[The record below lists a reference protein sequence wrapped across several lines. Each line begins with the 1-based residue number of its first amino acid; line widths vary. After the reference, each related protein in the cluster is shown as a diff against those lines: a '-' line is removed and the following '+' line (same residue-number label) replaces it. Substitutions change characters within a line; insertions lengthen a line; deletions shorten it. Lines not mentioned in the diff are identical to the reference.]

1 MGSEMRLT
9 ALASGF
15 DWQPL
20 VDRLIEL
27 ESVPKQRLRKEK
39 VQNQAKISELG
50 VLKSRLNTLNSSAT
64 SLQNADLFNA
74 RSVGISPSS
83 SQGFSAKAD
92 TGAMTGEFRVN
103 VETLASRTEMSS
115 KNRNFG
121 RLAGGLDL
129 NASIKDLALF
139 TDITAGTFTI
149 AGRTFSITNLNSSL
163 QDVLNEINATFAGV
177 AGVNPESDNTGI
189 TLEYDS
195 VTDKF
200 HFDTNLLSPLA
211 SERIPVL
218 GSTTDTSNFL
228 KAVGLLDRNL
238 SYRDADFETAS
249 NVSIFATGDGNKAW
263 LHAEDAA
270 GNDHL
275 QFASFNGK
283 LFERQKSENSYNP
296 QSEYLMGARVYKD
309 GFVYEAV
316 SNLNPSQWT
325 GLENSENDL
334 VQSNSQFYRLLVDLN
349 ANKVDDFSSVDAGN
363 HSVTQS
369 ISPGNTS
376 SSDAYKAGDIV
387 KANDGTFFRAT
398 KNRTEPGAENWSNYD
413 SSTGLNNSIAG
424 NGWAGNIPSF
434 VFKGGR
440 IYEPTNSY
448 SANEHGGAADT
459 TLYNST
465 NGWDDPLALVVGQ
478 NGTTVAEN
486 HYFRPKTSGWD
497 QINDFSTTLSYNSGE
512 IVRDGGNFWQA
523 NSNIAPGT
531 FNTADWT
538 NVTADVNDLEGAV
551 SGTNAIAQS
560 LWEKI
565 DFSTDNSSY
574 WKEIAHANGSGDFD
588 SNFWQEIKPE
598 MSRFDESGN
607 GAVIQSKDYS
617 IWAKVGNVNPNN
629 GDSFAG
635 NRDGNENAIPSDAD
649 FTYDTWTGSATV
661 GDYIEKNGVV
671 YLATVNTTLDPE
683 SAGSESDWSII
694 ADSSTSAISVT
705 EQANKARFTDTDF
718 WSQFT
723 IPDPDQDSGYW
734 KIVQE
739 RVIESSKPLG
749 TIDMNSKLVD
759 ANFANSFTGLAAGL
773 GNFFIGEGEGAV
785 RIDYDINNDTLT
797 DVIDRV
803 NSSEANVEFFY
814 DPVSGNFVAR
824 SKETGAIGITMHE
837 SPDWDTLSSTGVN
850 VGAGN
855 FLQLIGLVDPSV
867 VADSYNQ
874 ANLSNYSKGEF
885 VSISNGSFTTYWQ
898 ALIDAPN
905 EEPSSSSSVWRQI
918 IPGVGRS
925 MSNELGRNSAVRI
938 NEGELVYSTSTE
950 FTNEDH
956 GFNGI
961 SFDIAEVSIGGS
973 ASFTVAKDINPAK
986 EAIENFVK
994 EFNDTQKYIES
1005 LTKVNRD
1012 GDEVTSATFTGN
1024 TEISGLPSKLRKIFF
1039 GSSIAHSESA
1049 RTTDGSNLVIN
1060 SNDASNTELNNIA
1073 SQLTLG
1079 TSDEGYLVKV
1089 LDQNGTGQK
1098 AYFSWDGSAWQS
1110 TQAAFSSLRLPDI
1123 GMDFGI
1129 GSDELKV
1136 ENSALLISMLED
1148 DPVRVQALFAE
1159 EPEDDVYDE
1168 NTQSNRGYEGISYGI
1183 QEFIENFLSGEDGTG
1198 RKGAYQTHI
1207 DSINSQNDRIDDKV
1221 EQLTRYLASREEQL
1235 SQSFMKMEEMQSKM
1249 DTQMQTLQ
1257 NSLPKKSSK

>member
-1 MGSEMRLT
+1 MRLT
-9 ALASGF
+9 GLASGF

-27 ESVPKQRLRKEK
+27 ESVPKQRLEAEK
-39 VQNQAKISELG
+39 VQNQGKISELG
-50 VLKSRLNTLNSSAT
+50 VLKSRLNTLKSSAT
-64 SLQNADLFNA
+64 SLQNEDLFNA
-74 RSVGISPSS
+74 RSVGVSS
-83 SQGFSAKAD
+83 SSSDGFTASAEA
-92 TGAMTGEFRVN
+92 GAMTGEFRVK
-103 VETLASRTEMSS
+103 VESMASRTEMSS

-195 VTDKF
+195 VSDKF
-200 HFDTNLLSPLA
+200 HFDTNVLSPLA

-238 SYRDADFETAS
+238 SYRDADFEAAS

-263 LHAEDAA
+263 LHGEDAT

-283 LFERQKSENSYNP
+283 LYERTKFENSYNP
-296 QSEYLMGARVYKD
+296 QSEYLTGARVYKD
-309 GFVYEAV
+309 GFVYQAV
-316 SNLNPSQWT
+316 SDLNPSQWT
-325 GLENSENDL
+325 GLEDSVNDL
-334 VQSNSQFYRLLVDLN
+334 VQSDNQFYRLLVDLN
-349 ANKVDDFSSVDAGN
+349 ANKVDDFSSVDAGS
-363 HSVTQS
+363 HLVTQS
-369 ISPGNTS
+369 TSAGSTS
-376 SSDAYKAGDIV
+376 STDAYKAGDIV
-387 KANDGTFFRAT
+387 KADDGTFFRAI
-398 KNRTEPGAENWSNYD
+398 KDRTEPGAENWSNYD
-413 SSTGLNNSIAG
+413 TSTGLSNAVSA

-434 VFKGGR
+434 IFEGGR
-440 IYEPTNSY
+440 IYEPSNAY

-478 NGTTVAEN
+478 NGTAVAEN
-486 HYFRPKTSGWD
+486 HYYRPKTSGWD
-497 QINDFSTTLSYNSGE
+497 QINDFSATISYNTGE

-523 NSNIAPGT
+523 NTNIAPGV
-531 FNTADWT
+531 FNAADWT
-538 NVTADVNDLEGAV
+538 NVTADVNDLAGAAN
-551 SGTNAIAQS
+551 GTNTIAQG

-565 DFSTDNSSY
+565 DFSAGNASY
-574 WKEIAHANGSGDFD
+574 WREIAHANGSGDFD

-598 MSRFDESGN
+598 MNRFDESGS

-617 IWAKVGNVNPNN
+617 IWAKVGNVGPDN
-629 GDSFAG
+629 GDSIAG
-635 NRDGNENAIPSDAD
+635 NRDGNENALPSDAN
-649 FTYDTWTGSATV
+649 FTYATWTGSATA

-671 YLATVNTTLDPE
+671 YQATVNTTLDPE

-723 IPDPDQDSGYW
+723 IPDPDQESGHW
-734 KIVQE
+734 KVVKE

-749 TIDMNSKLVD
+749 TVDMNSKLVD
-759 ANFANSFTGLAAGL
+759 ANFASSFTGLAAGL

-803 NSSEANVEFFY
+803 NSSEANVELFY
-814 DPVSGNFVAR
+814 DPISGTFTAR

-837 SPDWDTLSSTGVN
+837 SSDWDTLAGTGVN
-850 VGAGN
+850 VGTGN
-855 FLQLIGLVDPSV
+855 FLQLIGLVDPV
-867 VADSYNQ
+867 VIADSYNQ
-874 ANLSNYSKGEF
+874 ANLSSYSQGTF

-898 ALIDAPN
+898 SLVDSPN
-905 EEPSSSSSVWRQI
+905 EEPSSSSTLWRQI

-925 MSNELGRNSAVRI
+925 MTEEVGSNTSVRI
-938 NEGELVYSTSTE
+938 NGGDLVYSTSTE
-950 FTNEDH
+950 FTGEEH
-956 GFNGI
+956 GFDGI
-961 SFDIAEVSIGGS
+961 TFNVAEVSIGGG
-973 ASFTVAKDINPAK
+973 ASFSVAKDINPAK
-986 EAIENFVK
+986 QAIENFVK
-994 EFNDTQKYIES
+994 EFNDTQKYIEG

-1012 GDEVTSATFTGN
+1012 GDEVSSATFTGN
-1024 TEISGLPSKLRKIFF
+1024 TEISSLPSKLRKIFF
-1039 GSSIAHSESA
+1039 GTSIAHSESA

-1060 SNDASNTELNNIA
+1060 TNDASNTELNNIA
-1073 SQLTLG
+1073 AQLTLG
-1079 TSDEGYLVKV
+1079 SSDEGYLVKV

-1110 TQAAFSSLRLPDI
+1110 TRAAFSSLRLPDV

-1148 DPVRVQALFAE
+1148 DPMRVQALFAE
-1159 EPEDDVYDE
+1159 EPVEDVFDE
-1168 NTQSNRGYEGISYGI
+1168 NTQSKRGYKGISYGI

-1221 EQLTRYLASREEQL
+1221 EQLTRYLESREEQL